1 MSQRA
6 ALPDDGPKF
15 ITNQKQHE
23 MRTEYWNGGNIEAA
37 IDSLMAASRLCGE
50 LQNQLH
56 GDAVVHP
63 RDYLGGSESKD
74 YAADVAEWRRMLDG
88 IREVAEYCEGRAMQ
102 LDALRE
108 NYSSRKARGHR
119 VEVKP

>member
-1 MSQRA
+1 
-6 ALPDDGPKF
+6 
-15 ITNQKQHE
+15 
-23 MRTEYWNGGNIEAA
+23 MRTEYWNGGNIQAA
-37 IDSLMAASRLCGE
+37 IDSLMTASRLCGD

-63 RDYLGGSESKD
+63 RDYVGGSESKE

-102 LDALRE
+102 LDALR
-108 NYSSRKARGHR
+108 SSVRQRMAMATMVESYNGLNARGHR
-119 VEVKP
+119 AEAKP

>member
-1 MSQRA
+1 
-6 ALPDDGPKF
+6 
-15 ITNQKQHE
+15 

-63 RDYLGGSESKD
+63 RDYIGGSESKD
-74 YAADVAEWRRMLDG
+74 YAADVAEWRNMLDN
-88 IREVAEYCEGRAMQ
+88 IREVEAHCERRAVE
-102 LDALRE
+102 LDALR
-108 NYSSRKARGHR
+108 SSVRQRMAMATMVESYNGLNARGHR